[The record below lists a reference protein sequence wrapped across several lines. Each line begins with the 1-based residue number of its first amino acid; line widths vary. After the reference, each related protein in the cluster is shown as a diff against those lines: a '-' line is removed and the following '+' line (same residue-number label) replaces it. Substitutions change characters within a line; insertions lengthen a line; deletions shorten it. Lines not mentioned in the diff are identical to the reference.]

1 MTIIYYEDAAHPEAL
16 EGVLVGVFGYAELG
30 RALTLNMMNRGVK
43 VLVYA
48 EDEYHALADADGVP
62 QATADEVARHATV
75 LLLTAADETL
85 ADLYIAHIAPHL
97 TRGKALL
104 FTSGYTVASGFIEPP
119 PFVDVGLIAPRVSG
133 EIVRAAALDG
143 AGVVSFV
150 AVAQD
155 ASTQAWEIVLAVA
168 HGAGLLR
175 GGAFEISFEQEPQ
188 LALFVKQVIQPV
200 FYQMMVTAARVLI
213 ESGYL
218 PEAALTD
225 LYLNGTFSDFFARA
239 QRDGMLNALK
249 RESQTAQY
257 AFHSRLD
264 RFKELKLERLM
275 EVTLNEIR
283 SGAFSKEWS
292 REYAAG
298 QPRFSRL
305 SKSQDS
311 LELWDWEQQ
320 TLDDLNAES

>member
-1 MTIIYYEDAAHPEAL
+1 MTIIYYEDAAHPEVL
-16 EGVLVGVFGYAELG
+16 DGVLVGVFGYDALG
-30 RALTLNMMNRGVK
+30 RALAINLRERGVN

-48 EDEYHALADADGVP
+48 PEEHRALVAADGVP
-62 QATADEVARHATV
+62 HASADEVARHATV
-75 LLLTAADETL
+75 LLLTVADELL
-85 ADLYIAHIAPHL
+85 ADLYIASIAPHL

-104 FTSGYTVASGFIEPP
+104 FTSGYTVAYGFIEPP
-119 PFVDVGLIAPRVSG
+119 PFVDVGLIAPRASG
-133 EIVRAAALDG
+133 EAVRAAFLEG
-143 AGVVSFV
+143 VGVVSFV

-155 ASTQAWEIVLAVA
+155 ASTQAWDVVLAVA

-175 GGAFEISFEQEPQ
+175 GGAFEISFEQEPH
-188 LALFVKQVIQPV
+188 LALFVTQVIQPV
-200 FYQMMVTAARVLI
+200 FYQLMVTAAHVLI
-213 ESGYL
+213 EAGYL

-225 LYLNGTFSDFFARA
+225 LYLNGTFGDLFVHA
-239 QRDGMLNALK
+239 QRDGLLNALK
-249 RESQTAQY
+249 RQPLTAQY

-283 SGAFSKEWS
+283 SGAFAKEWS

-298 QPRFSRL
+298 QPRFTRL
-305 SKSQDS
+305 SKLQES